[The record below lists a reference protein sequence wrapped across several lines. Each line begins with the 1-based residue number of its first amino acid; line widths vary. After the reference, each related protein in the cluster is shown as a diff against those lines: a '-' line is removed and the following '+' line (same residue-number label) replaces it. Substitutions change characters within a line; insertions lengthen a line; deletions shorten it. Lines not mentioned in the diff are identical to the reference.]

1 MGQQG
6 SEPVSRSDRMFEI
19 IQLLRRAA
27 KPVTAQALA
36 ETLEVVPRTVYRDR

>member
-1 MGQQG
+1 MGPG
-6 SEPVSRSDRMFEI
+6 RKRAGEPIRPDFEI